1 MQIGRLEEID
11 QSKLNHTEKISKVEN
26 LEKKHTVNPDEQ
38 YKNNMEQSNKI
49 QKNEVILDN
58 VKFGFDKDTN
68 QFFVRV
74 SENGQEIQFPTEQIM
89 KMKAHFKDM
98 LSKLNENND

>member
-11 QSKLNHTEKISKVEN
+11 QSKLNHTENISKVEN

-38 YKNNMEQSNKI
+38 YKNVMEQGNKI

-68 QFFVRV
+68 QFFVRI

-89 KMKAHFKDM
+89 KMKANFKDM
-98 LSKLNENND
+98 LSKLNNDN